1 VSRKDKALRVV
12 HCPINT
18 AGVPWQNVQA
28 LRRRGVD
35 AKLVVFERYRM
46 HPEADRSLDDEGWS
60 LEGGLLRRQ
69 FVQWRAF
76 LQLLLTTDVFHFYS
90 GLTFVPKRLQF
101 PILRLVRKKS
111 VLHFMGSD
119 IRGRSPAE
127 LLYAGSADA
136 RIVGSYDAI
145 RWVPDA
151 VVVPPGIDLREFQLV
166 PAPEHE
172 RPVVVHAPS
181 SRVRKGTELVV
192 EACRELDVELEIVE
206 GLHHTEA
213 RKRYERADIVV
224 DQLNAGWYG
233 LFAIEA
239 MALGKPVVTALHEDA
254 IARTEEALGIEVP
267 IVNTSKETLVET
279 LRPIVESPE
288 ERRRIGE
295 ASRQYVEQVHDAER
309 SADRLVEIY
318 DAVTAKKGA
327 SALRAPAQTGRIP
340 IFDQITRL
348 GKQSAIYGLGGLVS
362 RILAVVLLPLYT
374 SYLSTDDYGKI
385 ETLVAATAVLAI
397 VLKLGFSSAFFRF
410 YFDAK
415 DDDGRTRVVRTSFW
429 FTMVSATAGLIV
441 ACLLAEQISHAL
453 QLGSERDL
461 VYAAAVGL
469 WAGMNYEQMSAL
481 FRAEERSVGYVIAS
495 LSNILITVGA
505 TVLLVVVLH
514 EGPLGVLVGNFI
526 GTLVVYFVLL
536 GYRRYQL
543 GLEFDRKLF
552 RAMNKFG
559 MPLVPA
565 ALALWAVNFIDRLFI
580 AFYKDQS
587 EVGVYSVAVRV
598 SSALVFL
605 MIAFRTAWP
614 AFAYSI
620 TDDHD
625 ARRTYSYVLTY
636 VVFVTC
642 WVSLAFGV
650 LAPWIVR
657 LLAGNPSF
665 YRASDA
671 VALLSFAGAA
681 YTAYTVMA
689 IGSGRARKTQW
700 NWVIAAVAAAVNI
713 GLNILLIPPYGMI
726 GAAIATVA
734 AYVALFIGMVIYSQE
749 VYYVAYQWRRVLTA
763 AGAAVALCALGAA
776 LNVPLVVAVLLVLV
790 YPFLLIPLG
799 FYLPA
804 ELRRLKR
811 LVPVAR

>member
-1 VSRKDKALRVV
+1 
-12 HCPINT
+12 
-18 AGVPWQNVQA
+18 
-28 LRRRGVD
+28 
-35 AKLVVFERYRM
+35 
-46 HPEADRSLDDEGWS
+46 
-60 LEGGLLRRQ
+60 
-69 FVQWRAF
+69 
-76 LQLLLTTDVFHFYS
+76 
-90 GLTFVPKRLQF
+90 
-101 PILRLVRKKS
+101 
-111 VLHFMGSD
+111 MGSD

-151 VVVPPGIDLREFQLV
+151 GVVPPGIDLREFEPV
-166 PAPEHE
+166 PAPERERE

-181 SRVRKGTELVV
+181 NRVRKGTELVID
-192 EACRELDVELEIVE
+192 ACRELGVELEIVE

-239 MALGKPVVTALHEDA
+239 MALGKPVVTALHEEA
-254 IARTEEALGIEVP
+254 VARTEEALGIEVP

-279 LRPIVESPE
+279 LRPLVESPE
-288 ERRRIGE
+288 ERRRIGA
-295 ASRQYVEQVHDAER
+295 ASRQYVEQVHDVNRNAN
-309 SADRLVEIY
+309 RLLEIY
-318 DAVTAKKGA
+318 DAVTSKKGA
-327 SALRAPAQTGRIP
+327 STLRAPVQTGRIP
-340 IFDQITRL
+340 IFDQVTRL

-374 SYLSTDDYGKI
+374 SYLSTEDYGKI

-410 YFDAK
+410 YFDAE

-429 FTMVSATAGLIV
+429 FTMVSATAGLIL
-441 ACLLAEQISHAL
+441 ACVFADQISHLL
-453 QLGSERDL
+453 QLGSEEGL

-526 GTLVVYFVLL
+526 GTLCVYFVLL

-598 SSALVFL
+598 SSALVFI

-636 VVFVTC
+636 VVYVTC

-665 YRASDA
+665 YRAADA
-671 VALLSFAGAA
+671 VPLLAFAGAA

-700 NWVIAAVAAAVNI
+700 NWVIAAVAAAVNV

-749 VYYVAYQWRRVLTA
+749 VYYVDYQWRRVVTA
-763 AGAAVALCALGAA
+763 AGAAVALCALGVA

-804 ELRRLKR
+804 ELKRLKR